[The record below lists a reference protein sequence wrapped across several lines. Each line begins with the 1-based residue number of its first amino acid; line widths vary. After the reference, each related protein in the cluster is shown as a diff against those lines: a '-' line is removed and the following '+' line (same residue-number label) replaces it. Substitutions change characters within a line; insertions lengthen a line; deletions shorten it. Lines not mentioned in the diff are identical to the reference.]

1 MQRLACIRVHR
12 PKGADPISPAKFAD
26 WTERFAL
33 FGRASW
39 SDPASR
45 TIYVESHGRL
55 GLYGGARGWGET
67 LHGFAQG
74 MGLHV
79 SIVVGF
85 RAERAAALARR
96 GVRVLTL
103 ASKEDERARVMA
115 LPKPAE
121 LPLHELGPL
130 WARIA

>member
-1 MQRLACIRVHR
+1 MHRLACVRVH
-12 PKGADPISPAKFAD
+12 PAQVTPVSSARFAD

-39 SDPASR
+39 SDEATR
-45 TIYVESHGRL
+45 TIFVESHGRL
-55 GLYGGARGWGET
+55 GLYGGAKGWGET

-74 MGLHV
+74 MGIEV

-85 RAERAAALARR
+85 TPHHIQALARP
-96 GVRVLTL
+96 GVGVLTL
-103 ASKEDERARVMA
+103 ASRDEERARVLA
-115 LPKPAE
+115 LPKPQE
-121 LPLHELGPL
+121 LDLHELGPL

>member
-1 MQRLACIRVHR
+1 MQKLACVRIHPAPGSAPV
-12 PKGADPISPAKFAD
+12 SSAKFAD

-39 SDPASR
+39 SDEASQ
-45 TIYVESHGRL
+45 TIFVESHGRL
-55 GLYGGARGWGET
+55 GLYGGAKGWGET

-74 MGLHV
+74 MGLEV

-85 RAERAAALARR
+85 TADRLRALARP
-96 GVRVLTL
+96 GVGVLTL
-103 ASKEDERARVMA
+103 ASKEEERARVLA

-121 LPLHELGPL
+121 LPLRELGPL